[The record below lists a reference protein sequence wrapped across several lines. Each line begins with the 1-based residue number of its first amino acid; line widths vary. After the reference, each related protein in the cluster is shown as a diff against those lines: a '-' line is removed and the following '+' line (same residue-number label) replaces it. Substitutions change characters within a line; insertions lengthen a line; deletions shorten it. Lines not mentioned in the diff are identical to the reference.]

1 MHTLTFICRRKHRGT
16 ASSRRRGL
24 WPLLRRL
31 NPGVKDRVLEE
42 EDLHAGLNLAA
53 PVEIMV
59 GLGKGLEKSR
69 RSNWLKS
76 DLVEERYAIRPM
88 KTVADLK
95 ASSTV
100 ALRGGYGAGYGA
112 VMGPLSRPRNRQPG

>member
-1 MHTLTFICRRKHRGT
+1 M
-16 ASSRRRGL
+16 
-24 WPLLRRL
+24 
-31 NPGVKDRVLEE
+31 KDRVLEE

-53 PVEIMV
+53 PVEIRV

-88 KTVADLK
+88 KTVADLN

-100 ALRGGYGAGYGA
+100 ALRGGYGA
-112 VMGPLSRPRNRQPG
+112 